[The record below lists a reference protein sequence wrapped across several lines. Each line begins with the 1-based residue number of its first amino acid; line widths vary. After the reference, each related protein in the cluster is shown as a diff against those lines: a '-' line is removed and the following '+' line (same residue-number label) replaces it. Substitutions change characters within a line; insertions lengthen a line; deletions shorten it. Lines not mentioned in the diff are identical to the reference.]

1 MISFQK
7 QNFPSGGGTLEINP
21 GVDLQS
27 LKAFL
32 HPSYPGRVVT
42 LGIGNRLRGDD
53 GAGPELVTRLKEKW
67 VGDEKQDDSRDTR
80 FFIDAGESPED
91 WFIRVLELHPEV
103 IIVVDAVALQSEP
116 GSVAV
121 LEAQTLPESFLFSTH
136 RLPLRSLLQLWGE
149 NDCKTLVLAIQPE
162 TLEFGQGL
170 SPRVKESINQLINFF
185 SPARLD

>member
-1 MISFQK
+1 MIRYQK
-7 QNFPSGGGTLEINP
+7 SNFLSGGRKLEINP
-21 GVDLQS
+21 GADLQS

-67 VGDEKQDDSRDTR
+67 EEDETPDQIRGQR
-80 FFIDAGESPED
+80 FFIDAGENPED

-103 IIVVDAVALQSEP
+103 IIVVDAVALQTDP

-162 TLEFGQGL
+162 TLNFGQGL
-170 SPRVKESINQLINFF
+170 SPRVKGSINQLIHFL
-185 SPARLD
+185 SPCSS